1 MKNFRIEFENGEIF
15 EVPLEVIAH
24 NRTSYYAE
32 NDGFIE
38 GSDEWND
45 EWKQSMRPDEIED
58 WVQNNMNW
66 EDVAADAKL
75 VGKREDKGYDEMWST
90 ADFSVN

>member
-1 MKNFRIEFENGEIF
+1 MKNLRIEFENGEIF

-45 EWKQSMRPDEIED
+45 EWK
-58 WVQNNMNW
+58 
-66 EDVAADAKL
+66 
-75 VGKREDKGYDEMWST
+75 
-90 ADFSVN
+90 